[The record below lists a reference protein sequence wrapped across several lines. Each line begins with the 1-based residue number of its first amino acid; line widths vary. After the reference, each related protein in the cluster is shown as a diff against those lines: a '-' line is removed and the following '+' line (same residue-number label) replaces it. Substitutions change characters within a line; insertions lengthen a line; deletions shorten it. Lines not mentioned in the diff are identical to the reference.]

1 MTSLK
6 VKSIKTMPIRR
17 KDRTFDAILD
27 EIDFDNVPIAY
38 IRQINL
44 ILEGNMVVKIDQ
56 NALKNV
62 KDMDNLMAS
71 ASLEPYVDRIR
82 DVEILI
88 DNDKLKKDV
97 TTSLKPLLSKWFKE

>member
-1 MTSLK
+1 
-6 VKSIKTMPIRR
+6 MPIRR

>member
-17 KDRTFDAILD
+17 KDRTFDAILG

-97 TTSLKPLLSKWFKE
+97 TNSLKPLLSKWFKE

>member
-1 MTSLK
+1 
-6 VKSIKTMPIRR
+6 MPIRR

-27 EIDFDNVPIAY
+27 EIDFDNVPIAH

>member
-1 MTSLK
+1 MTSIK

>member
-1 MTSLK
+1 
-6 VKSIKTMPIRR
+6 MPIRR

-71 ASLEPYVDRIR
+71 TSLEPYVDRIR

>member
-1 MTSLK
+1 MTSIK

-27 EIDFDNVPIAY
+27 EIDFNNVPIAY

>member
-1 MTSLK
+1 
-6 VKSIKTMPIRR
+6 MPIRR

-27 EIDFDNVPIAY
+27 EIDFNNVPIAY